1 MSANS
6 GHLQQFFTKKDGLK
20 QNSRMMLSQ
29 QKKMSSR
36 SPSEEESVELSELSA
51 YPGSKE
57 LAGVKSRGNGT
68 GMSEPILTTP
78 ISNASK

>member
-1 MSANS
+1 
-6 GHLQQFFTKKDGLK
+6 
-20 QNSRMMLSQ
+20 
-29 QKKMSSR
+29 MSSR

-51 YPGSKE
+51 YPRSKE
-57 LAGVKSRGNGT
+57 LAGVKSGGNGT